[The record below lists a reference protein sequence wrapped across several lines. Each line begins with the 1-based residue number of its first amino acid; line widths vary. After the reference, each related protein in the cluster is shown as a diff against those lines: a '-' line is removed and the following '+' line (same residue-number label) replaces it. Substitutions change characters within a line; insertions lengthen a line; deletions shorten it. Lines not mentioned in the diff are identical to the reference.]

1 MKKIFLMAVAA
12 VMGALTFTSCDKGDE
27 GTKNNYT
34 TYQDAVDSQVKA
46 GKKHDKAILLVAFGS
61 TWQCAFDAFDATKAA
76 YEKQFKDYDVYVSYS
91 SAICINRAMA
101 GEHASEGAEVR
112 SYYAPNFWLH
122 AFGTA
127 KYSEIV
133 VQSLQVIPGEEFNR
147 VINYMKDFMNNYLGD
162 LDDKYLSE
170 VSIKLGSPLLT
181 TAEGAGNDVELTAKA
196 LNAKYG
202 NELKDGVV
210 AFMGH
215 GNPDSYDSYKANI
228 RYNQLE
234 EELQK
239 ISPNYFVGTV
249 DQPDNYK
256 HDVWAR
262 MQEQGVK
269 ANKISIHALMSIAGD
284 HAHNDMIGEGEEYW
298 DEEDP
303 ESEDN
308 SWLEYFTNI
317 AKYEVI
323 NTKEVLGLLE
333 VPGVLK
339 IWMDHT
345 ADAVNG
351 EALEDYYH
359 SMFPED

>member
-239 ISPNYFVGTV
+239 INPNYFVGTV

-345 ADAVNG
+345 TDAVNG